1 MSPPLADFNVV
12 LCVCVVWSM
21 LQTDSDDAAKK
32 RKIRISFSN
41 SEQLSLVAKDKKN
54 CSGIQELLQS
64 YTDAAME
71 RARAAAAAASADDD
85 GW

>member
-1 MSPPLADFNVV
+1 
-12 LCVCVVWSM
+12 M

-32 RKIRISFSN
+32 RKIRISSSN

-54 CSGIQELLQS
+54 CSGIQELLRQS
-64 YTDAAME
+64 YTDAAMQ

>member
-12 LCVCVVWSM
+12 RCVCCVVYAAN
-21 LQTDSDDAAKK
+21 SDDAAKK
-32 RKIRISFSN
+32 RKIRISSSN
-41 SEQLSLVAKDKKN
+41 SEQLSLVAKDAKN